1 MPIRINLLAEQ
12 QAAEEARRKDPVK
25 RAIWIGSAL
34 VFATIVW
41 AMMEHMELRAK
52 RSEYVNVEGQFKRL
66 DEGARRVR
74 DTLAEAGELEDRI
87 RALEKYSTNR
97 ILWAS
102 ALDAFQKS
110 SMEQIRFKAIDT
122 NQRYVTNGA
131 NVFFT
136 TNLVIAFAEKPPAWK
151 FWASAAAAQPVMVT
165 ASNMF
170 RSFTNGPPF
179 STNTIPYTTKMAVTA
194 TNLIKGTVTI
204 KTDFSLPAISM
215 EDIDILVVAGDYGN
229 PPGASIDPFVKHVKT
244 IPYFSEHLAKGD
256 LGLRYV
262 DLPTNPEVD
271 MTDPANPVYKRFSI
285 RLKYED
291 RIVTNE

>member
-25 RAIWIGSAL
+25 RAIWIGSVL

-41 AMMEHMELRAK
+41 AMMEHLELTQR
-52 RSEYVNVEGQFKRL
+52 RSELTNLEAQFKKA
-66 DEGARRVR
+66 DDSARRVR
-74 DTLAEAGELEDRI
+74 DTLAEAGDLEDRI

-102 ALDAFQKS
+102 TLDGFQKA
-110 SMEQIRFKAIDT
+110 SMEQIRFKAIET
-122 NQRYVTNGA
+122 NQRYLTNGV

-136 TNLVIAFAEKPPAWK
+136 TNLVVGFGEAPPAWK
-151 FWASAAAAQPVMVT
+151 FWASAASGQPVMLT

-170 RSFTNGPPF
+170 KSFTNGPPF
-179 STNTIPYTTKMAVTA
+179 STNTIPYTTKMALMS
-194 TNLIKGTVTI
+194 TNLQKGTVVI
-204 KTDFSLPAISM
+204 KADFSLPAISI

-229 PPGASIDPFVKHVKT
+229 PPGAAIDPFVKTVKAV
-244 IPYFSEHLAKGD
+244 PYFAEHMAKGD
-256 LGLRYV
+256 LGLRFV

-271 MTDPANPVYKRFSI
+271 MSDPAQAVYKRFSI

-291 RIVTNE
+291 RVLTNE